1 MANDLYSVMT
11 RDEAINEFVESVLP
25 AVVEEYEQDG
35 ILAGP
40 ARREAWNNF
49 TAYRGKD
56 GTHDAISDW
65 QYNNWSH
72 PDECERDTTYS
83 RRIVRSNSYTFSR
96 PLF

>member
-11 RDEAINEFVESVLP
+11 RDEAIEDFITTVLP

-35 ILAGP
+35 IIDGP

-49 TAYRGKD
+49 TDYLCKD
-56 GTHDAISDW
+56 DLISDW

-83 RRIVRSNSYTFSR
+83 RRAIRSNSYTFSR